1 MSIGATIRR
10 GGSGMTMGEAMT
22 DPSIK
27 FLVRLKGL
35 VESANGYS
43 AAYIHVSSLPSARR
57 TRDRL
62 SDGLGV
68 LSNLKRRY
76 RNGDIYL
83 MRNADIVFLVRNAP
97 GEELASAGR
106 RIREVFLGKN
116 APTGDEGEGDIVTLF
131 QLPQDFDSL
140 MELAEQAAGLTKL
153 AMEPALDKQEINL
166 ATLAQIKEELQKV
179 DISTML
185 FNQPV
190 YDISEAKPRIRF
202 HEIYVSVR
210 VLEEMFCPGL
220 SLTSKRWLFT
230 DLTQDLDGAVLRF
243 LTEPDSAPGIGGMS
257 LNLNLSTL
265 ASDRFVS
272 FDTELDEKRRR
283 STVLE
288 LNKTDVFENM
298 RLYRELAPFL
308 RQRGYSLLLDG
319 LSFLNIAAID
329 FAGLPCDYAKLFWS
343 GEAAHLDD
351 DAARY
356 IAQKI
361 KKPDMPRFLLAH
373 CDSAESLRFARS
385 MGIDLVQGRLVDHMV
400 KKGIPFS

>member
-1 MSIGATIRR
+1 MPIGATIRR

-35 VESANGYS
+35 SDSTSGYS

-97 GEELASAGR
+97 AEELASAGR

-116 APTGDEGEGDIVTLF
+116 APSPDGDEKDIVTLF
-131 QLPQDFDSL
+131 RLPQDFDSL
-140 MELAEQAAGLTKL
+140 MDLAEQAAGLTKL
-153 AMEPALDKQEINL
+153 VVEPSVAKQEINL
-166 ATLAQIKEELQKV
+166 AALAQIKEEVQKV

-190 YDISEAKPRIRF
+190 YDISDIKPRIRF

-220 SLTSKRWLFT
+220 SLTSQRWLFA

-243 LTEPDSAPGIGGMS
+243 LAEPDSAPGINGMS

-265 ASDRFVS
+265 ASDRFVT
-272 FDTELDEKRRR
+272 FDAELDEERRH
-283 STVLE
+283 SMVLE
-288 LNKTDVFENM
+288 VNKTDVFENM
-298 RLYRELAPFL
+298 RLYRELTPFL
-308 RQRGYSLLLDG
+308 RQRGYRLLLDG

-329 FAGLPCDYAKLFWS
+329 FSGLFCDYAKLFWS

-351 DAARY
+351 DAAHY

-361 KKPDMPRFLLAH
+361 KMPNMPKFLLAH

-385 MGIDLVQGRLVDHMV
+385 IGIDLVQGRLVDHMV